1 MNRYAKEIKMNSK
14 YEQITFGNIDHFFH
28 SILNL
33 DILSVILSWPIS
45 PQASVILGPLFLPV
59 TMNRKR

>member
-1 MNRYAKEIKMNSK
+1 MNRHAKEIKMNSK
-14 YEQITFGNIDHFFH
+14 YEQITFDNIHHFLH

-33 DILSVILSWPIS
+33 DILSVILSWPIN

-59 TMNRKR
+59 TMNLKR